1 MISNINKF
9 TIKTIVKINNCM
21 IHKKFRCNCP
31 ITSALDV
38 VGDKWS
44 LVIIKQMLLQDCLTF
59 KDFSESTEAIAPNIL
74 SARLKTLEKLKFI
87 EKKKI
92 PQNKKTNIYVLT
104 ENGLSLTPIIVELAM
119 WSDHNLRPIHQKMDL
134 HPILDAMNQNKKEVI
149 KSLQKDYK
157 RKTAMMNLK
166 MILYNTY

>member
-1 MISNINKF
+1 MLKINYFCFDSKYNKI
-9 TIKTIVKINNCM
+9 TIKKIVKINNCM

-92 PQNKKTNIYVLT
+92 PQNKKTNIYLLT
-104 ENGLSLTPIIVELAM
+104 QNGLSLTPIIVELAL

-134 HPILDAMNQNKKEVI
+134 HPILDAMNQNKNEVI
-149 KSLQKDYK
+149 KRLQKEYK
-157 RKTAMMNLK
+157 IKTATL
-166 MILYNTY
+166 

>member
-9 TIKTIVKINNCM
+9 TIKIIVKINNCM
-21 IHKKFRCNCP
+21 IHKNFRCNCP

-119 WSDHNLRPIHQKMDL
+119 WSDHNLRPIHAKMDL
-134 HPILDAMNQNKKEVI
+134 HPILDAMNQNKNEVI

-157 RKTAMMNLK
+157 IKTVTL
-166 MILYNTY
+166 

>member
-1 MISNINKF
+1 MINK
-9 TIKTIVKINNCM
+9 N
-21 IHKKFRCNCP
+21 FRCNCP

-59 KDFSESTEAIAPNIL
+59 KDFSESTESIAPNIL

-92 PQNKKTNIYVLT
+92 PQNKKTNIYILT
-104 ENGLSLTPIIVELAM
+104 QNGLSLTSIIVELAL
-119 WSDHNLRPIHQKMDL
+119 WSDHNLRPIHQKMDF
-134 HPILDAMNQNKKEVI
+134 HPILDAMNQNKMEVI
-149 KSLQKDYK
+149 NRLQKEYK
-157 RKTAMMNLK
+157 IKTATL
-166 MILYNTY
+166 

>member
-1 MISNINKF
+1 
-9 TIKTIVKINNCM
+9 M
-21 IHKKFRCNCP
+21 IHKNFRCNCP
-31 ITSALDV
+31 ITSALDI

-119 WSDHNLRPIHQKMDL
+119 WSDHNLRPIHEKMDL
-134 HPILDAMNQNKKEVI
+134 QPILDAMNQNKMEVI
-149 KSLQKDYK
+149 NRLQKEYK
-157 RKTAMMNLK
+157 IKTATL
-166 MILYNTY
+166 

>member
-1 MISNINKF
+1 MNSEN
-9 TIKTIVKINNCM
+9 
-21 IHKKFRCNCP
+21 FRCNCP

-92 PQNKKTNIYVLT
+92 PQNKKTLAISAERSSVCTLDIFFLGFT
-104 ENGLSLTPIIVELAM
+104 SELPN
-119 WSDHNLRPIHQKMDL
+119 SDLKDFIS
-134 HPILDAMNQNKKEVI
+134 KEGSIACISFVF
-149 KSLQKDYK
+149 
-157 RKTAMMNLK
+157 
-166 MILYNTY
+166 

>member
-1 MISNINKF
+1 MNSEN
-9 TIKTIVKINNCM
+9 
-21 IHKKFRCNCP
+21 FRCNCP

-59 KDFSESTEAIAPNIL
+59 KDFSESTEAIASNIL

-92 PQNKKTNIYVLT
+92 PQNKKTNIYILT
-104 ENGLSLTPIIVELAM
+104 QIGLSLTAIIVELAL
-119 WSDHNLRPIHQKMDL
+119 WSDHTLRPIHQKMDL

-149 KSLQKDYK
+149 RRLQKEYK
-157 RKTAMMNLK
+157 IKTATL
-166 MILYNTY
+166 

>member
-1 MISNINKF
+1 
-9 TIKTIVKINNCM
+9 M